1 MAITISGTNGIVGAG
16 FTVDASGVSVTA
28 GVGTFASIGAGASI
42 PVGNFTGTI
51 SEGRLPNFNANKI
64 TSGTIADARFPATLP
79 ASSAASLTNV
89 PAANIVGVVTAGF
102 SGSLIEIDCWNFSAA
117 FTQPSSHAQ
126 YITAN
131 WQRKPSSDHFAKKG
145 TGMTESSGVFTFP
158 RTGLYLIRVHL
169 SVNTISDNL
178 SYCGPYIQISTN
190 SGGAYDR
197 VSEGYTAVDHG
208 TRYTNASSE
217 AIVSVSNVSTF
228 RCRLETEASGSFNVR
243 ASNGQSVIDF
253 IRLGDAT

>member
-1 MAITISGTNGIVGAG
+1 M
-16 FTVDASGVSVTA
+16 
-28 GVGTFASIGAGASI
+28 
-42 PVGNFTGTI
+42 
-51 SEGRLPNFNANKI
+51 
-64 TSGTIADARFPATLP
+64 
-79 ASSAASLTNV
+79 
-89 PAANIVGVVTAGF
+89 PAANIVGIVTAGF
-102 SGSLIEIDCWNFSAA
+102 SGSMTEIDCWNFSAN
-117 FTQPSSHAQ
+117 FTQPGSHGQ

-131 WQRKPSSDHFAKKG
+131 WQRKPSSSHFAKKG

-197 VSEGYTAVDHG
+197 VSESYLTMDHG
-208 TRYTNASSE
+208 TRYSSANAD

-228 RCRLETEASGSFNVR
+228 RCRLETESAGSFNVR
-243 ASNGQSVIDF
+243 ASNGQSNLDF

>member
-1 MAITISGTNGIVGAG
+1 MALTLSGTNGVVGAG

-28 GVGTFASIGAGASI
+28 GVGTFSSLQGSGANLTAL
-42 PVGNFTGTI
+42 PAANLTG
-51 SEGRLPNFNANKI
+51 
-64 TSGTIADARFPATLP
+64 TLP
-79 ASSAASLTNV
+79 ALSAASLTSV
-89 PAANIVGVVTAGF
+89 PAANIVGVVTTGF
-102 SGSLIEIDCWNFSAA
+102 SGSMTEIDCWNFSAN
-117 FTQPSSHAQ
+117 FTQPGSHGQ

-131 WQRKPSSDHFAKKG
+131 WQRKPSSSHFAKKG

-197 VSEGYTAVDHG
+197 VSESYLTMDHG
-208 TRYTNASSE
+208 TRYSSANAD

-228 RCRLETEASGSFNVR
+228 RCRLETESAGSFNVR
-243 ASNGQSVIDF
+243 ASNGQSNLDF